1 MNTLSLNSFSSD
13 SLKDINYNL
22 EENKSV
28 SILTDSVSAVNSFY
42 NVLTGKDNYSG
53 NLMLMSMECRDYPEV
68 VRKLCGFVSLNTGLY
83 EDSSVR
89 SNIIV
94 YSMYCG
100 FDEEEIK
107 DRAALLLKKIG
118 LWEQRGKLVRKLD
131 ELSKLKLRFI
141 LSVIHSPKVIFVL
154 DALNSVDEDELG
166 EIKEYLDYLQNT
178 ENISVVNVTTNPNLC
193 LPDDEILIVTGSLLR
208 TYGSL
213 DKIIEDCELND
224 LAVVGTADNK
234 LDYDGSYTVNED
246 SSFSIEIN
254 SESEISDIIKE
265 IAIRDNRIT
274 KAYLKKVSLKDV
286 FEYYCKVVENDI

>member
-1 MNTLSLNSFSSD
+1 MDILSLNSFSSD
-13 SLKDINYNL
+13 LLKNINYNI

-28 SILTDSVSAVNSFY
+28 SILTDSESAVDSFY
-42 NVLTGKDNYSG
+42 SALTGKDSYSG

-83 EDSSVR
+83 EDSTVKN
-89 SNIIV
+89 NILV

-100 FDEEEIK
+100 FDAESIK
-107 DRAALLLKKIG
+107 DRIVLLLKKIG

-131 ELSKLKLRFI
+131 DLSKLKLRFI
-141 LSVIHSPKVIFVL
+141 LSVIHSPKVVFIL

-166 EIKEYLDYLQNT
+166 EINDFVEYLKAK
-178 ENISVVNVTTNPNLC
+178 ENVSVVNITVNPNLC
-193 LPDDEILIVTGSLLR
+193 FKDDEILIITGQALR

-213 DKIIEDCELND
+213 RQIIDDCELND
-224 LAVVGTADNK
+224 IAVVGTADNK

-246 SSFSIEIN
+246 GSFSIEIN
-254 SESEISDIIKE
+254 SVNNISDIIKE
-265 IAIRDNRIT
+265 VAIRDNRIT

-286 FEYYCKVVENDI
+286 FDYYCKVVENDT